1 MCPNLDLGPSVRRS
15 HIVRT
20 LKQLA
25 YTSIN
30 VGDTGP
36 GGIRY
41 DSDSCYDSDSFNVI
55 ADLVKN
61 SLSIVHYMGKLFQ
74 NLLEIY
80 VYPIWG

>member
-1 MCPNLDLGPSVRRS
+1 MCPKLDLGPSVCRS

-20 LKQLA
+20 LKHLA
-25 YTSIN
+25 YKSIN

-36 GGIRY
+36 GDIR
-41 DSDSCYDSDSFNVI
+41 YDSDSFNVI

-74 NLLEIY
+74 NLLETY